1 MYLNSAAAGV
11 FLDTERSAALAT
23 FVLVHGAGDS
33 GWYWHLV
40 QAELQARGH
49 RAVAPDLPC
58 DNKTASLDDY
68 ADAVAEAAAVASA
81 DASRQDLV
89 IVGQSYGAFTAT
101 LAASRLGARLLVL
114 LAGMIPAPGETPGQ
128 WWADTG
134 YQQAAEEQARHDG
147 GQTGSEDPLISYYN
161 GVPRAL
167 AEEALRR
174 GGRGES
180 SVVYDTPWP
189 LDTWPDVP
197 TKFILCQDD
206 HFFPAAF
213 LRRVA
218 RERLGTVPDEVP
230 GCHCAALSYPRELT
244 GLLVD
249 YLG

>member
-1 MYLNSAAAGV
+1 MYLNSAVAGV
-11 FLDTERSAALAT
+11 FLDAERSAALAT

-40 QAELQARGH
+40 QAELRARGH
-49 RAVAPDLPC
+49 GAVAPDLPC
-58 DNKTASLDDY
+58 GNQTASLDDY
-68 ADAVAEAAAVASA
+68 ADAVAEAAGAAA
-81 DASRQDLV
+81 GQQDLV
-89 IVGQSYGAFTAT
+89 IVSQSYGAFAAT
-101 LAASRLGARLLVL
+101 LAASRLGPRLLVL

-128 WWADTG
+128 WWANTG
-134 YQQAAEEQARHDG
+134 YQQAAEEQARLDG
-147 GQTGSEDPLISYYN
+147 GLTGNEDPLISYYN

-180 SVVYDTPWP
+180 AVVYDTPWP
-189 LDTWPDVP
+189 LAAWPDVP
-197 TKFILCQDD
+197 TKFILGQDD

-218 RERLGTVPDEVP
+218 RERLGIVPDEVP
-230 GCHCAALSYPRELT
+230 GCHCAALSHPRELT
-244 GLLVD
+244 GLLVS